1 MKRVGVG
8 SDQGGGELGAEAAHR
23 SWWRRSSVGGER
35 LMDR

>member
-8 SDQGGGELGAEAAHR
+8 SDQGGELGAEAAHR
-23 SWWRRSSVGGER
+23 SWWRRSSVSGER